1 MFFSIALF
9 ICALISNIFLRFV
22 LRSGIKAKLL
32 AIAFNCKSAPEV
44 HGDGSYGH
52 YHDEKHKYHIWFGN
66 PVKY

>member
-1 MFFSIALF
+1 MNYG
-9 ICALISNIFLRFV
+9 ISRYKADK
-22 LRSGIKAKLL
+22 SGTYMYSKQQAYAKLL
-32 AIAFNCKSAPEV
+32 AIAFNSKSALEV

>member
-1 MFFSIALF
+1 MYSKQQAY
-9 ICALISNIFLRFV
+9 
-22 LRSGIKAKLL
+22 AKLL

-52 YHDEKHKYHIWFGN
+52 YHDEKHKYHIGFGN